1 MGGAATLNPGT
12 SFPRALT
19 GWIFS
24 HYDSTGRSN
33 EPPAIIIWTGLP
45 FARLTH

>member
-12 SFPRALT
+12 SFPRALI

-45 FARLTH
+45 FAHLTH